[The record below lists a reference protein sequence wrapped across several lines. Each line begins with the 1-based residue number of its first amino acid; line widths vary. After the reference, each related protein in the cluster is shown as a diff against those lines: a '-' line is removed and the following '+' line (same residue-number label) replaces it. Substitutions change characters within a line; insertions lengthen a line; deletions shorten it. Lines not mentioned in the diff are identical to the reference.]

1 VIRKSRYVEKK
12 SMNAK
17 RIIPV
22 VLLLSASLL
31 AQSTAPDPQTKSKT
45 KKKAATPSAT
55 EQLAGQVRELRQMM
69 ETQQQQLLQLQ
80 RQVQSRDQQIADL
93 QNAATQ
99 ARSSADAAS
108 SASAQNTQAVSAI
121 QSTVADIKLND
132 INMASSMQEE
142 QKRVGDM
149 IESPLALH
157 YKGITITPGGFL
169 AAETAWRQHGTASDV
184 NTPFT
189 SVPFPGA
196 DAYHLTEFFGSG
208 RQSRI
213 TLLAEGKLKSAKLSG
228 YYETDWLSAGVTSN
242 NNQSNSYTNR
252 MRQLWGQVA
261 LDNGWS
267 FTGGQMWSLVTETKK
282 GLDNR
287 SEALPMTI
295 DAQYHVGFSWM
306 RQYGFRVVKNFSN
319 KFWFGFSAENAQT
332 TNLGGGNFPNNF
344 VIGAPGTNGGL
355 YNGGVQISGTGGL
368 SPNTNYSFNFTP
380 DFIVKVAFEP
390 GFGHYEVFG
399 INSNFRDRVYPA
411 ALITTPIAT
420 PQCGVAVPTATTPP
434 CNVSR
439 TGGGGGANAR
449 WSFFQKRVDFG
460 LHFLGGDGVG
470 RYGSSQ
476 LAEVTAHPNGT
487 LALIRSYQAL
497 ETLEWHSKH
506 WDIYTN
512 AGTEYAQRTNYLNAA
527 GTALVGYGRQD
538 QTGTGLCL
546 VEPNPATITNGT
558 KPGFAP
564 NSNGCN
570 DLRDL
575 IEGTFGFWYKA
586 YNGPKG
592 RIQFGPQYSYM
603 VLNTWRDAAILGNAK
618 TGPFAPTPHTI
629 ENMFFTSFRY
639 YLP

>member
-1 VIRKSRYVEKK
+1 
-12 SMNAK
+12 MNAK
-17 RIIPV
+17 RFVSV
-22 VLLLSASLL
+22 VLLLSVSLL
-31 AQSTAPDPQTKSKT
+31 AQSTAPDPQTKTKP
-45 KKKAATPSAT
+45 KKKPATPSPT
-55 EQLAGQVRELRQMM
+55 EVLAGQVRELRQMM
-69 ETQQQQLLQLQ
+69 EAQQQQIQQLQ

-93 QNAATQ
+93 QNTANQ

-108 SASAQNTQAVSAI
+108 SSSAQNTQAVSAL
-121 QSTVADIKLND
+121 QNTVADIKLND
-132 INMASSMQEE
+132 TNMAASMQEE

-149 IESPLALH
+149 IESPLAIH

-169 AAETAWRQHGTASDV
+169 AAESAWRQHATASDV

-189 SVPFPGA
+189 SVPFPGN

-213 TLLAEGKLKSAKLSG
+213 TLLAEGKLKAAKLSG

-252 MRQLWGQVA
+252 MRQLWAQAA
-261 LDNGWS
+261 LDSGWS

-287 SEALPMTI
+287 TEATPMTI

-319 KFWFGFSAENAQT
+319 VFWFGVSVENAQT

-344 VIGAPGTNGGL
+344 LIGAPGTNGGL

-368 SPNTNYSFNFTP
+368 SPNTNYSFNYTP
-380 DFIVKVAFEP
+380 DFIVKVAIEP
-390 GFGHYEVFG
+390 GFGHYEIFG
-399 INSNFRDRVYPA
+399 INSNFRDRVYPNA
-411 ALITTPIAT
+411 TAAT
-420 PQCGVAVPTATTPP
+420 PSAAGVFDDK
-434 CNVSR
+434 R

-449 WSFFQKRVDFG
+449 WSFFKKQVDFG
-460 LHFLGGDGVG
+460 VHFLGGDGVG

-497 ETLEWHSKH
+497 TTLEWHSKH

-512 AGTEYAQRTNYLNAA
+512 AGAEYAQRTNYLNSA
-527 GTALVGYGRQD
+527 GKLVGYGRQD

-546 VEPNPATITNGT
+546 VEPVPAAITNGT
-558 KPGFAP
+558 KPGFNP

-570 DLRDL
+570 DLRDV
-575 IEGTFGFWYKA
+575 IEGTFGFWYKP

-592 RIQFGPQYSYM
+592 RIQFGPQYSYL
-603 VLNTWRDAAILGNAK
+603 VLNTWWDSATLGNATAK
-618 TGPFAPTPHTI
+618 GTPFAPTPHTI